1 MKQALGM
8 FLLTVNGLLRFVYS
22 RTSSPNDEIKPRSMS
37 DTVDQKPVE
46 QKTRSESYP
55 PAKKLTESETAQ
67 SKAFYSSENLNFFK
81 RDRY

>member
-1 MKQALGM
+1 
-8 FLLTVNGLLRFVYS
+8 
-22 RTSSPNDEIKPRSMS
+22 MS

-67 SKAFYSSENLNFFK
+67 SKAFYSSENLNIFK
-81 RDRY
+81 RDHY